1 MLVTFKTAVHANILM
16 FGSDALTMLKIMG
29 QSGTI
34 PGAILAED
42 VPAAL
47 AALVAAMDAQKN
59 IPPVQVKDEEE
70 AGVSLRG
77 RGLPLIELFSWAARA
92 GKNVMWE

>member
-1 MLVTFKTAVHANILM
+1 MLVIFKTAVHANILM
-16 FGSDALTMLKIMG
+16 FGGDALTMLKLLG

-47 AALVAAMDAQKN
+47 ARLTSAMEAQKVTG
-59 IPPVQVKDEEE
+59 PVRAKDEEE
-70 AGVSLRG
+70 AEVSLKK
-77 RGLPLIELFSWAARA
+77 RGLPLIQLFTSAARA

>member
-1 MLVTFKTAVHANILM
+1 MLVIFKTAVHANILM
-16 FGSDALTMLKIMG
+16 FGSDAQVMLKIMG

-47 AALVAAMDAQKN
+47 ALLCSAMEAQEE
-59 IPPVQVKDEEE
+59 PVQTKDDDESQ
-70 AGVSLRG
+70 VSLKK
-77 RGLPLIELFSWAARA
+77 RGLPLIELFTAAARA
-92 GKNVMWE
+92 GKNVMWG

>member
-1 MLVTFKTAVHANILM
+1 MLVTFKTDAYANIIM
-16 FGSDALTMLKIMG
+16 FGDDALTMLKIMG

-47 AALVAAMDAQKN
+47 TRLTGAMDAQKTTQ
-59 IPPVQVKDEEE
+59 PVHEKD
-70 AGVSLRG
+70 ADASKVSLVN
-77 RGLPLIELFSWAARA
+77 RGLPLIDLFTAAGRA